1 MGASRRKPVMP
12 SPARPKPPA
21 KPDPARAPNPSP
33 IAWTA
38 GLAGVVVVL
47 LLFLAVSF

>member
-1 MGASRRKPVMP
+1 MGFQPQVSVMT
-12 SPARPKPPA
+12 SPARPKPPP
-21 KPDPARAPNPSP
+21 KPDPAAAPSPAP